1 MTRTLTAYFYTAQ
14 DARRAMNQIERLS
27 MEVTEPEPTEE
38 PVNGRSWSLRVELP
52 AYALSDLYPS
62 PSALGE
68 VMGAVLQWSGST
80 QQPV

>member
-1 MTRTLTAYFYTAQ
+1 VTRNLTAYFYTAQ

-27 MEVTEPEPTEE
+27 VEVSEPEPTEE
-38 PVNGRSWSLRVELP
+38 PVNGRAWALRVELP

-68 VMGAVLQWSGST
+68 VMGAVLQWNGST